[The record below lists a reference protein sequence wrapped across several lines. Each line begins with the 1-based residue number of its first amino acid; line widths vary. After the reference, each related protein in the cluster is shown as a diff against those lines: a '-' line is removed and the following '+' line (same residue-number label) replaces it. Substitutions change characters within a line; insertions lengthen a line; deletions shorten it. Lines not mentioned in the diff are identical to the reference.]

1 VSRLPFL
8 AFGALVAATVAA
20 FFVTQH
26 LKVSTPLIAGAP
38 KPDPATISPYES
50 GCGGRY
56 RYARFSF
63 YLLHRADDVAVYVV
77 DQSGTIVRTVASGRH
92 MRRGVRKPDGEFRW
106 DGREDSGA
114 VAPDG
119 TYHLRIALLHQGRT
133 VELTKPV
140 VVETVP
146 PHPVLTSVTPSLI
159 PAGGA
164 PVKIQ
169 YRGNEHRGGT
179 IRIYRTDLPGG
190 PRLVTSFV
198 TPRNG
203 SSSTWDGLIRG
214 RPAPAGTY
222 LVGLDVTD
230 KACNT
235 GRFPAAIPPAPG
247 STAHAGLTVRNLAAQ
262 PPLEPVPAGSHA
274 LIYVDSRH
282 RQYTWTL
289 RRVGARR
296 IVAHGAAG
304 GFALRVRIPAG
315 GAGLY
320 ELSLRSGQHRTAVPL
335 VESAARPGQ
344 SGHPA
349 RPGQSGHPARVLVV
363 LPALTWQGQ
372 NAVDDDGDG
381 MPNTLDAGLPIE
393 LARPLANG
401 LPTGFSDEA
410 AFLAYLD
417 RSHLTYDLTTDLALI
432 RGTGPSLAG
441 HGAVVLAGSERWLPA
456 SLGSALHAYVQ
467 AGGHLVS
474 LGIDSML
481 RGVTIQGTQAL
492 DPTVANSADPLGA
505 HPGTI
510 VTRSTDLITVIR
522 DGLGIF
528 SGTSGAFPGYKSF
541 QPFSVPAPA
550 QIASWAG
557 ISDTTPSIV
566 GYKLG
571 RGIVVNVGL
580 VGFGS
585 SLARNVDAQELV
597 NRLWQV
603 LGQR

>member
-1 VSRLPFL
+1 
-8 AFGALVAATVAA
+8 
-20 FFVTQH
+20 
-26 LKVSTPLIAGAP
+26 
-38 KPDPATISPYES
+38 
-50 GCGGRY
+50 
-56 RYARFSF
+56 
-63 YLLHRADDVAVYVV
+63 
-77 DQSGTIVRTVASGRH
+77 
-92 MRRGVRKPDGEFRW
+92 
-106 DGREDSGA
+106 
-114 VAPDG
+114 
-119 TYHLRIALLHQGRT
+119 
-133 VELTKPV
+133 
-140 VVETVP
+140 
-146 PHPVLTSVTPSLI
+146 
-159 PAGGA
+159 
-164 PVKIQ
+164 
-169 YRGNEHRGGT
+169 
-179 IRIYRTDLPGG
+179 
-190 PRLVTSFV
+190 
-198 TPRNG
+198 
-203 SSSTWDGLIRG
+203 
-214 RPAPAGTY
+214 
-222 LVGLDVTD
+222 
-230 KACNT
+230 
-235 GRFPAAIPPAPG
+235 
-247 STAHAGLTVRNLAAQ
+247 
-262 PPLEPVPAGSHA
+262 
-274 LIYVDSRH
+274 
-282 RQYTWTL
+282 
-289 RRVGARR
+289 
-296 IVAHGAAG
+296 
-304 GFALRVRIPAG
+304 VRIPAG
-315 GAGLY
+315 DAGLY
-320 ELSLRSGQHRTAVPL
+320 ALSLRSGQHRTSVPL
-335 VESAARPGQ
+335 VASAARAGQ
-344 SGHPA
+344 SGNPA
-349 RPGQSGHPARVLVV
+349 RPGHPGHPGHPARVLVV

-372 NAVDDDGDG
+372 NPVDDDGDG

-432 RGTGPSLAG
+432 RGTGPPLAG

-467 AGGHLVS
+467 AGGHLLS

-505 HPGTI
+505 HPGAI

-550 QIASWAG
+550 QIASGAG
-557 ISDTTPSIV
+557 TSDTTPSIV